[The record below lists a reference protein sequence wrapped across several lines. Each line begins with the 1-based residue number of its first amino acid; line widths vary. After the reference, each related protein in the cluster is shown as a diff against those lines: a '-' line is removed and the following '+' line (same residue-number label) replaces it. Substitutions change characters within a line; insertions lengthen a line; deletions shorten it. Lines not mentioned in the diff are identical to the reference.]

1 MIGSLFSFYIPMV
14 IMVTTYS
21 LTVHHLNKQK
31 VAPSCENIFKQS
43 AFIFSECILH
53 EYPCPGWQ
61 CGRAGQ
67 APRGH
72 LRPGGGH
79 CKYLLVQYLHIY
91 NISTIYLHHIY
102 STTYLFTCVQVG
114 ATAYPGVG
122 LGVPG
127 MAQHIATTTQHQ
139 RYAS

>member
-1 MIGSLFSFYIPMV
+1 MV

-31 VAPSCENIFKQS
+31 VRAIKPKDFQTISIYLTLMHSSK
-43 AFIFSECILH
+43 H
-53 EYPCPGWQ
+53 HCPGWQ

-79 CKYLLVQYLHIY
+79 GRYIYSYNIYNLQHIY
-91 NISTIYLHHIY
+91 NLSIFIY
-102 STTYLFTCVQVG
+102 TQVG

-139 RYAS
+139 RYGYLTASKHFYQSKVE